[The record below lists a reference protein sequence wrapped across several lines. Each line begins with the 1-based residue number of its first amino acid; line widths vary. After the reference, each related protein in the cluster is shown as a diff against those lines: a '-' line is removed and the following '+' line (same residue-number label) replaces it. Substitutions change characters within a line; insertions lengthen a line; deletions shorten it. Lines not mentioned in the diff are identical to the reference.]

1 MHESQPVPGR
11 RRRCRYLL
19 RHFSP
24 AISPRKILAS
34 SPLSSLPPPTTPR
47 QWHEAQD
54 PEAPAPPQGPLHAHP
69 RPPHPPLARL
79 PLSER
84 SCHFRNVLLLTLPRR
99 AGVPATQSAQPSMMG
114 SMMANAG
121 SMAIGSV
128 VGHGISNMLFGG
140 SSGGGEQAVQ
150 QQQPQQQS
158 AFADSQ
164 NGPACSM
171 EAKG

>member
-1 MHESQPVPGR
+1 
-11 RRRCRYLL
+11 
-19 RHFSP
+19 
-24 AISPRKILAS
+24 
-34 SPLSSLPPPTTPR
+34 
-47 QWHEAQD
+47 
-54 PEAPAPPQGPLHAHP
+54 
-69 RPPHPPLARL
+69 
-79 PLSER
+79 
-84 SCHFRNVLLLTLPRR
+84 
-99 AGVPATQSAQPSMMG
+99 MMG